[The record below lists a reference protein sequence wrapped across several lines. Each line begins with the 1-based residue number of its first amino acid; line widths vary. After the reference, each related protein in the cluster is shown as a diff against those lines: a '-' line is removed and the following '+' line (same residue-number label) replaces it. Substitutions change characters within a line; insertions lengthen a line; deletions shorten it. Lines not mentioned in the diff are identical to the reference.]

1 MKSGSK
7 ADRIALRQQM
17 LDAGHTLDDV
27 AAEMRRRWRF
37 RPRESYR
44 HANGWSQDE
53 VAARFTEVAAR
64 MAPGTRST
72 PMVGTRIGEYERWP
86 QGGRRPSP
94 YVLTMLAEVYGTE
107 VRALLDQAD
116 DRNMPEQDRA
126 VLAALTSSTR
136 RRTAPRTAPAQP
148 PTQPPV
154 RHRAP
159 VPAGAFAAP
168 ALPAGGFVPPAV
180 PAAFVPP
187 APAAPAAPAV
197 APARPA
203 PPPLVVAVQTRRL
216 SAFADAARLA
226 PHRRGE
232 PTTKAEEAALMESAA
247 SAAAEFGEW
256 AEAST
261 VGPITLEQLDQDVR
275 DIARE
280 YLTQPPYPLLRRA
293 LDHRARVFALLEGRL
308 RPAHARELYVLAGK
322 LCGLVG
328 WMVDDLGYRAEAGT
342 HARIAGLC
350 AELADHPSLRG
361 WVRATQSKLAYW
373 DGRPRA
379 SAQFAEDGL
388 KQGVGDSGRVMLAAL
403 AARGW
408 ARAGDADR
416 ARAALDRVAIEREA
430 LCEPDEVGGMWG
442 FSEAQQH
449 YLTGTTYLYL
459 DEPQKAAQAADRAV
473 WLYECAAPEDRFYG
487 AESLALLDSAIAHVQ
502 TGDLSE
508 AARRLEPVLLLEPE
522 KRVEVICRR
531 SADLQRAL
539 ERTDRPV
546 GGRMATLAD
555 HIPEFLSAAG

>member
-7 ADRIALRQQM
+7 ADRVALRQQM
-17 LDAGHTLDDV
+17 LDAGHSLDDV
-27 AAEMRRRWRF
+27 AAEMRRRWKF

-64 MAPGTRST
+64 MAPGTRSA

-94 YVLTMLAEVYGTE
+94 YVLTVLAEVYGTD

-126 VLAALTSSTR
+126 VLAALTSSPSGR
-136 RRTAPRTAPAQP
+136 RVVPR
-148 PTQPPV
+148 
-154 RHRAP
+154 
-159 VPAGAFAAP
+159 AAP
-168 ALPAGGFVPPAV
+168 PQPLLPRRALPAPPAPV
-180 PAAFVPP
+180 EP
-187 APAAPAAPAV
+187 APAA
-197 APARPA
+197 RPT
-203 PPPLVVAVQTRRL
+203 PPPLVVAVPTSRL
-216 SAFADAARLA
+216 SALADAARIAA

-232 PTTKAEEAALMESAA
+232 PGSKAEEAALMEAAA
-247 SAAAEFGEW
+247 SSAAEFGEW

-261 VGPITLEQLDQDVR
+261 TGPIALEQLDQDVR
-275 DIARE
+275 QIARD
-280 YLTQPPYPLLRRA
+280 YLTQPPYQLLRRA

-308 RPAHARELYVLAGK
+308 RPAHTRELYVLAGK
-322 LCGLVG
+322 LCGLVS

-361 WVRATQSKLAYW
+361 WVRATQSKVAYW
-373 DGRPRA
+373 DGRSRA

-388 KQGVGDSGRVMLAAL
+388 KHGVRDSGRVLLAGL

-408 ARAGDADR
+408 ARAGEPDR

-449 YLTGTTYLYL
+449 YLEGTTHLYL
-459 DEPQKAAQAADRAV
+459 GEPQKAAQAADRAV
-473 WLYECAAPEDRFYG
+473 WLYECAPAEDRFYG

-508 AARRLEPVLLLEPE
+508 AAHRLEPVLSLAPD
-522 KRVEVICRR
+522 KRVELICRR

-539 ERTDRPV
+539 ERTDGPV
-546 GGRMATLAD
+546 AGRMATLVD
-555 HIPEFLSAAG
+555 HIPDFLTAAG

>member
-7 ADRIALRQQM
+7 ADRIALRQRL

-64 MAPGTRST
+64 LAPGTRSA

-94 YVLTMLAEVYGTE
+94 YVLTVLAEVYGTE
-107 VRALLDQAD
+107 VGALLDDAD
-116 DRNMPEQDRA
+116 DRKMPEQDRA
-126 VLAALTSSTR
+126 VLAALASSPTPRHGVPR
-136 RRTAPRTAPAQP
+136 RGAPRARPLSPAGSPAGSAPLSSSGQP
-148 PTQPPV
+148 PALPSMPM
-154 RHRAP
+154 P
-159 VPAGAFAAP
+159 VPAAGPRAP
-168 ALPAGGFVPPAV
+168 
-180 PAAFVPP
+180 
-187 APAAPAAPAV
+187 
-197 APARPA
+197 RM
-203 PPPLVVAVQTRRL
+203 PPLVVAVPTHRL
-216 SAFADAARLA
+216 TALADTARISA

-232 PTTKAEEAALMESAA
+232 PASKAEEAGLMSAA
-247 SAAAEFGEW
+247 ANSAAEFGEW

-261 VGPITLEQLDQDVR
+261 VGPITLEQLDHDVR
-275 DIARE
+275 KIARE
-280 YLTQPPYPLLRRA
+280 YLTQPPYQLLCRT

-308 RPAHARELYVLAGK
+308 RPSHARELYVLAGK
-322 LCGLVG
+322 LCGLVA
-328 WMVDDLGYRAEAGT
+328 WMVDDLGYRPQAGT

-350 AELADHPSLRG
+350 ADLADHPALRG
-361 WVRATQSKLAYW
+361 WVRATQSKLSYW
-373 DGRPRA
+373 DGRARA

-388 KQGVGDSGRVMLAAL
+388 RQDVRDSGRVLLASL

-408 ARAGDADR
+408 ARDGDRER
-416 ARAALDRVAIEREA
+416 ARAALDRVAIEHEA
-430 LCEPDEVGGMWG
+430 LVEPDEVGGVWG

-449 YLTGTTYLYL
+449 YLAGTTYLHL
-459 DEPQKAAQAADRAV
+459 GEPEKAARAADRAV
-473 WLYECAAPEDRFYG
+473 WLYECTPPSDRFYG

-508 AARRLEPVLLLEPE
+508 AARRLEPVLSLAPE
-522 KRVEVICRR
+522 KRVELICRR

-539 ERTDRPV
+539 ERTDCPV
-546 GGRMATLAD
+546 GGRMAALAG
-555 HIPEFLSAAG
+555 HLPEFLGAAG